1 MKEEPHRHAE
11 HLILSSAVEPLSAAD
26 STWLRQHLSGCPICA
41 RDAEDMETVLNTVR
55 SVSVTI
61 GPLLVE
67 RTRARVRLRAG
78 APAQRRPSTV
88 LLWASCAATWAWMAL
103 SAPHIWRGFA
113 WVGGRLGVPAWAWE
127 MGFGL
132 WWFLPALAL
141 GASLV
146 FYRSAGTAA
155 DNGNVEIWNG

>member
-1 MKEEPHRHAE
+1 MREEDHRHAE
-11 HLILSSAVEPLSAAD
+11 HLILKSAVEPLVPEDGAWLGRHLAECPSCVREAENVEKILD
-26 STWLRQHLSGCPICA
+26 S
-41 RDAEDMETVLNTVR
+41 VR
-55 SVSVTI
+55 SVSVTVD
-61 GPLLVE
+61 PLLVE

-78 APAQRRPSTV
+78 VLGQRKPSTG

-103 SAPHIWRGFA
+103 SAPHVWHGLA

-132 WWFLPALAL
+132 WWFLPALAV

-146 FYRSAGTAA
+146 FYKSAGVAS
-155 DNGNVEIWNG
+155 DNGSLEIWNG